1 MKIFH
6 INYFSEFI
14 PRCLELTQLVQS
26 KLGQTAKDIGI
37 AIRGATVT
45 SNFCPT
51 CPVVHSFILYVQNST
66 GDDFDNFN
74 THDS

>member
-6 INYFSEFI
+6 INFSEFI
-14 PRCLELTQLVQS
+14 PRCRDLTRLIRS
-26 KLGQTAKDIGI
+26 GLGQSAQDLGVI
-37 AIRGATVT
+37 IRGVTVT

-51 CPVVHSFILYVQNST
+51 CPVVHSFVIYVQNPV
-66 GDDFDNFN
+66 DDEYDNFN